1 MNFIKLQVKNF
12 KNNYM
17 LSIKQNLLKIK
28 LIYLNKNC
36 LNKNKIKLKFY

>member
-28 LIYLNKNC
+28 LIYLNK
-36 LNKNKIKLKFY
+36 KLFKQK